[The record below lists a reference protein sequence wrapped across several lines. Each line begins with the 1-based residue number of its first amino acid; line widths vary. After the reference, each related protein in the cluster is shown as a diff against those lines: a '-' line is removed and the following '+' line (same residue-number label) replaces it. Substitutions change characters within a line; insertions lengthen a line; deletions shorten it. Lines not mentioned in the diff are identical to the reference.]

1 MWDTWHHLVAGGVG
15 GMVGAVVTSPL
26 EVVKTRLQSSSGTS
40 LLTSYGHVR
49 SSSAPAVVGYSR
61 ILATLSHI
69 VIKEGAA
76 GLFKGLGPTLL
87 GVAPSRAIYFWAYS
101 TSKATLN
108 KRLPPNTEIVHMMSA
123 ATAGLLSSCTTN
135 PLWVIKTRMQL
146 ERQRNGNSLV
156 QVIKNIYKERGI
168 RGFWRGVSASAY
180 GISETVMHFVIY
192 EKLKGKWAEHQMQN
206 NADNSKKTVIDF
218 LAMMGCGGISKSVAT
233 SLAYP
238 HEVARTRLREAGE
251 KYSTFWGT
259 LSTVHREEGVR
270 GLYRGLG
277 TNLVRQIPNTAVMMA
292 TYELVV
298 YIAS

>member
-1 MWDTWHHLVAGGVG
+1 MI
-15 GMVGAVVTSPL
+15 
-26 EVVKTRLQSSSGTS
+26 SSFVS
-40 LLTSYGHVR
+40 
-49 SSSAPAVVGYSR
+49 
-61 ILATLSHI
+61 
-69 VIKEGAA
+69 
-76 GLFKGLGPTLL
+76 

-108 KRLPPNTEIVHMMSA
+108 RRLPPNTEIVHMMSA

-238 HEVARTRLREAGE
+238 HEVAVRVTELANSRPAIGQFEP
-251 KYSTFWGT
+251 KQ
-259 LSTVHREEGVR
+259 LSHWLLLE
-270 GLYRGLG
+270 
-277 TNLVRQIPNTAVMMA
+277 NSFIPNLRWR
-292 TYELVV
+292 EQDFERLVKNTPHFGEHCPLFIEKRALEV
-298 YIAS
+298 YTEDWAQTW